1 MNWMEFLAATAWP
14 IVALIAL
21 LILGPGGV
29 LQRSVGE
36 LASKLMSIKS
46 SVAEFRTIA
55 DNFNEQ
61 QRSVQESLNWL
72 KEADGELRRISSG
85 LDSVRT
91 NTNELLL
98 TQGEK
103 AISDV
108 VGEPEADAIEI
119 GMIDAPQG
127 QTAQERYDL
136 ISERWAAFTE
146 LIRQRIGPDRYDG
159 RAIGQMAWKLSHRA
173 RADAISKQDAELIE
187 SLHSQFK
194 RFGRMRT
201 TMDDW
206 LTAEIFD
213 NFMRGTER
221 AERSL
226 T

>member
-1 MNWMEFLAATAWP
+1 MSWMELLAETAWP

-46 SVAEFRTIA
+46 SVDEFRAIA
-55 DNFNEQ
+55 ENFNDQ
-61 QRSVQESLNWL
+61 QRSVQESLDWL
-72 KEADGELRRISSG
+72 KQADSELRRISSG

-98 TQGEK
+98 TQGER

-108 VGEPEADAIEI
+108 VGEAEIEDQAVA
-119 GMIDAPQG
+119 DAPQG
-127 QTAQERYDL
+127 QTAQERYEL
-136 ISERWAAFTE
+136 IAGRWGAMTE
-146 LIRQRIGPDRYDG
+146 LVRQKIGPDRYDG

-194 RFGRMRT
+194 RFGRMRS

-213 NFMRGTER
+213 NFMRGIEK